1 MDEQQPRPESRS
13 RLSEAYERILT
24 RLKDGGGE
32 LSWESFQHELDEAV
46 AFESEFEEFTKD
58 EMALLR
64 AWVERDMRDFRQFLA
79 KGGEGVATWLG
90 IDLGVLSRRVS
101 EALFSIADR
110 TTIDRERF
118 DDDLE
123 AARADYTAGE
133 VALPGRM
140 SCVHCGA
147 VVLLDQVS
155 RLDVCHACG
164 HRYFQRDSGV
174 AQADPDHGQP

>member
-1 MDEQQPRPESRS
+1 MTEHQSAPQDPQERS
-13 RLSEAYERILT
+13 RLSEAYERVLT

-32 LSWESFQHELDEAV
+32 LSWESFQRELDEAV
-46 AFESEFEEFTKD
+46 AFEAEFEEFTKD

-79 KGGEGVATWLG
+79 KGGEGVASWLG
-90 IDLGVLSRRVS
+90 IDLDVLSRRVS

-118 DDDLE
+118 EDDLE

-133 VALPGRM
+133 IALPGRM

-147 VVLLDQVS
+147 GVTFAQVK
-155 RLDVCHACG
+155 RLEACHACG
-164 HRYFQRDSGV
+164 HRYFQRDSD
-174 AQADPDHGQP
+174 APRPAAD

>member
-1 MDEQQPRPESRS
+1 MAEQHSPDSERS
-13 RLSEAYERILT
+13 RLGDAYERVLA
-24 RLKDGGGE
+24 RLKEGSGE
-32 LSWESFQHELDEAV
+32 LSWESFQRELDEAV

-58 EMALLR
+58 EAALLR

-79 KGGEGVATWLG
+79 KGGEGVAAWLG

-101 EALFSIADR
+101 DALFSIADR
-110 TTIDRERF
+110 TAIDRERF

-147 VVLLDQVS
+147 GVMLDHVA
-155 RLDVCHACG
+155 RLEACHACG
-164 HRYFQRDSGV
+164 HRYFQRASGSNGE
-174 AQADPDHGQP
+174 ASSPSS

>member
-1 MDEQQPRPESRS
+1 MDEQQSRPEARS

-32 LSWESFQHELDEAV
+32 LSWESFQQELDEAV
-46 AFESEFEEFTKD
+46 AFEAEFEEFTKD

-90 IDLGVLSRRVS
+90 IDLDVLSRRVS

-147 VVLLDQVS
+147 RVVLDQVA
-155 RLDVCHACG
+155 RLDACHACG

-174 AQADPDHGQP
+174 PSSDSQA

>member
-1 MDEQQPRPESRS
+1 MDEQQSRPESRS

-79 KGGEGVATWLG
+79 KGA
-90 IDLGVLSRRVS
+90 RVS
-101 EALFSIADR
+101 RPGWASISTCCRAGS
-110 TTIDRERF
+110 
-118 DDDLE
+118 
-123 AARADYTAGE
+123 AR
-133 VALPGRM
+133 R
-140 SCVHCGA
+140 C
-147 VVLLDQVS
+147 S
-155 RLDVCHACG
+155 RSPIAP
-164 HRYFQRDSGV
+164 HRSGTLR
-174 AQADPDHGQP
+174 